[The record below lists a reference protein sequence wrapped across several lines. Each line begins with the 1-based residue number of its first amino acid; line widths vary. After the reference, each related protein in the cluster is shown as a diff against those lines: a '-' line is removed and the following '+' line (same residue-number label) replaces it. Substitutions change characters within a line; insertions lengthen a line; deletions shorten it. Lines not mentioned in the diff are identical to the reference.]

1 MQQVVHR
8 HPIVDQR
15 QIIAEQLP
23 DGEVE
28 AKTSVSN
35 GRQHMMSLSRGVD
48 GGDIPRRSCRVAP
61 ATATTRISKMEAM
74 TDNPS
79 GTAAVEL
86 LQISHAYASR
96 HHSVA
101 ALTEV
106 SVAFRTGTWTAVMGT
121 SGSGKS
127 TLLHCAGGLVRP
139 TSGRVIVSGSDITDA
154 SDREL
159 TALRRTTIGF
169 VFQNFNLIGS
179 LTAEQ
184 NVAMPLRLAGQ
195 RPRRSDVRAVLDRV
209 GLADRRGHRPR
220 ELSGGQQ
227 QRVAIARAMVT
238 GPAVLL
244 ADEPTGALDS
254 NTSRALLAMMRG
266 MVVEQQQTIVMVTH
280 DPMVAAAADR
290 VLFLSDGRIV
300 DEIHAPTAPAVA
312 DRLARLE
319 ADPAA
324 PVG

>member
-1 MQQVVHR
+1 MPGDSSDSGHSDR
-8 HPIVDQR
+8 HD
-15 QIIAEQLP
+15 
-23 DGEVE
+23 EV
-28 AKTSVSN
+28 
-35 GRQHMMSLSRGVD
+35 
-48 GGDIPRRSCRVAP
+48 
-61 ATATTRISKMEAM
+61 M
-74 TDNPS
+74 TDFSHQP
-79 GTAAVEL
+79 AAVEL
-86 LQISHAYASR
+86 HQVSHAYASR
-96 HHSVA
+96 HHSVT
-101 ALTEV
+101 ALADV

-127 TLLHCAGGLVRP
+127 TLLHCAGGLERP

-154 SDREL
+154 NDSEL

-184 NVAMPLRLAGQ
+184 NVAMPLRLAGK
-195 RPRRSDVRAVLDRV
+195 RPRRSEVRAVLDRV

-238 GPAVLL
+238 RPAVLL

-254 NTSRALLAMMRG
+254 TTSRGLLAMMRA

-280 DPMVAAAADR
+280 DATVAAAADR
-290 VLFLSDGRIV
+290 VLFLADGRIV
-300 DEIHAPTAPAVA
+300 DEINAPTAPAVA

-319 ADPAA
+319 VSPAA
-324 PVG
+324 ALVG

>member
-1 MQQVVHR
+1 MPGGSSDRGDRDLQN
-8 HPIVDQR
+8 
-15 QIIAEQLP
+15 
-23 DGEVE
+23 EV
-28 AKTSVSN
+28 
-35 GRQHMMSLSRGVD
+35 
-48 GGDIPRRSCRVAP
+48 
-61 ATATTRISKMEAM
+61 M
-74 TDNPS
+74 TDFSRRP
-79 GTAAVEL
+79 AAVEL
-86 LQISHAYASR
+86 LHVSHNFRSR

-101 ALTEV
+101 ALSDV
-106 SVAFRTGTWTAVMGT
+106 SVAFRTGTWTAVMGA

-127 TLLHCAGGLVRP
+127 TLLHCAGGLERP

-154 SDREL
+154 TDREL
-159 TALRRTTIGF
+159 TALRRTAIGF

-179 LTAEQ
+179 LSAEQ

-195 RPRRSDVRAVLDRV
+195 RPRRSEVRAVLDRV
-209 GLADRRGHRPR
+209 GLADRRSHRPR

-254 NTSRALLAMMRG
+254 NTSRSLLAMMRA

-280 DPMVAAAADR
+280 DPMAAAAADR

-300 DEIHAPTAPAVA
+300 DEICTPTVSAVA
-312 DRLARLE
+312 DRLGRLE
-319 ADPAA
+319 ARPAA
-324 PVG
+324 AVG